1 MQLVEKH
8 IITKYHP
15 FFTECD
21 RVCYLSKNLYNAAL
35 YEIRQAFFKDKNYLN
50 YNSIEKLMQ
59 QREDYKALPA
69 KVAQQTLRVL
79 DKNFVSFFNALK
91 TYQTQPEKFLA
102 RPKITQYKDKVKGR
116 NIAIYTIQAVSSK
129 KLKKGIVKL
138 SGTSI
143 ELPTKVNS
151 SDICQVRIVPNS
163 IYYTIEVV
171 YEVPEVVPWADNG
184 RMASIDIGLNNL
196 AVLTTN
202 KDIKPLIINGKPLKS
217 INQYYNKNRAKLQ
230 SYVGDKGKSKRL
242 EELTHKRNN
251 KVNNYLH
258 NASRFIVNQLVSNHI
273 TTLVIGKND
282 QWKQDINIGKRNN
295 QNFVSIPHAI
305 FIKQLEYKCQ
315 LVGITVKLQE
325 ESYTSKCSFLDN
337 EPIKKHENYQGK
349 RIKRGLF
356 KAADGTLINADQN
369 GSLNILRK
377 AFPNAFADG
386 IQGVVVRPVR
396 VNPYKIAV

>member
-15 FFTECD
+15 MFTACD
-21 RVCYLSKNLYNAAL
+21 SACYLSKNLYNAAL
-35 YEIRQAFFKDKNYLN
+35 YEIRQVFFKDGTYLN

-59 QREDYKALPA
+59 QRPDYKALPA
-69 KVAQQTLRVL
+69 KVSQQTLRVL
-79 DKNFVSFFNALK
+79 DKNFVSFFNASK
-91 TYQTQPEKFLA
+91 TYQTHPEKFLG
-102 RPKITQYKDKVKGR
+102 RPKLTTYKDKDKGR
-116 NIAIYTIQAVSSK
+116 NITIYTIQAISSK
-129 KLKKGIVKL
+129 ELKKGIVKL
-138 SGTSI
+138 SGTDI
-143 ELPTKVNS
+143 ELPTKVNIE
-151 SDICQVRIVPNS
+151 DICQVRIIPNS

-171 YEVPEVVPWADNG
+171 YEMPHVALLEDNG

-196 AVLTTN
+196 ATLTSNT
-202 KDIKPLIINGKPLKS
+202 DINPLIINGQPLKS
-217 INQYYNKNRAKLQ
+217 INQYYNKKKAKLQ
-230 SYVGDKGKSKRL
+230 SYVGDKGKSKRV
-242 EELTHKRNN
+242 EKLTHKRNN
-251 KVNNYLH
+251 KVKNYLH
-258 NASRFIVNQLVSNHI
+258 NASRFIVNQLVSNDI

-295 QNFVSIPHAI
+295 QNFVNIPHATL
-305 FIKQLEYKCQ
+305 IKQLAYKCQ

-337 EPIKKHENYQGK
+337 EPIKKHPIYQGK

-356 KAADGTLINADQN
+356 RAANGTLINADQN

>member
-15 FFTECD
+15 FFTACD

-35 YEIRQAFFKDKNYLN
+35 YEIRQAFFKDGTYLN
-50 YNSIEKLMQ
+50 YNSIDKIMQ
-59 QREDYKALPA
+59 GRPDYKALPA
-69 KVAQQTLRVL
+69 KIAQQTLRVL
-79 DKNFVSFFNALK
+79 DKNFLSFFHALK
-91 TYQTQPEKFLA
+91 TYQTNPEKFLA
-102 RPKITQYKDKVKGR
+102 RPKLTNYKDKAKGR
-116 NIAIYTIQAVSSK
+116 NIAIYTIQAISSK
-129 KLKKGIVKL
+129 ELKKGIVKL
-138 SGTSI
+138 SGTDI
-143 ELPTKVNS
+143 ELPTKVNR
-151 SDICQVRIVPNS
+151 DAICQVRIIPNS

-171 YEVPEVVPWADNG
+171 YEVPEVLPLADNG

-196 AVLTTN
+196 ATLTFNTA
-202 KDIKPLIINGKPLKS
+202 IKPLIINGKPLKS
-217 INQYYNKNRAKLQ
+217 INQYYNKNKAKLQ
-230 SYVGDKGKSKRL
+230 SYIGDKGTSKRI

-251 KVNNYLH
+251 KVKNYLH
-258 NASRFIVNQLVSNHI
+258 NASRFVVNQLVSNHI

-295 QNFVSIPHAI
+295 QNFVNIPHAT

-337 EPIKKHENYQGK
+337 EPIKKHDIYQGK

-356 KAADGTLINADQN
+356 RAANGTLINADQN

-386 IQGVVVRPVR
+386 IQGVVGRPIR
-396 VNPYKIAV
+396 VNPYEIAV